1 MFIGSSRS
9 TAANSLYT
17 LRIFLL
23 LCAFSLI
30 PLIAAQGQEPTADEE
45 TAADEEPS
53 VEEEPG
59 ADEEPGAEPV
69 GTGTGSK
76 RGAVIPIEG
85 EIDKFQVVFL
95 RRSIEKARDSEA
107 DTIIFTIN
115 TFGGRVD
122 SALQMA
128 TLIGSLD
135 DIHTVAYI
143 PAEPESLGVSW
154 SAGALISLSSN
165 AIYMAPGTSIGA
177 AAPVLQS
184 SEGAKAA
191 GEKTVS
197 AVRAQM
203 AALAEKNGYPRE
215 IAIAM
220 VDMDTELIEIRENGS
235 YRFELAETAGG
246 GSGGSG
252 DGEAE
257 DADAEGG
264 EAEQAGEPAED
275 EAGGPR
281 RRVISPKGK
290 LLTLTAGQ
298 MEEYGIS
305 SGTVSKVDDLL
316 SRLGIGSSIKVS
328 PTEADQIV
336 GFLTSAAVTRD
347 RKSVV

>member
-9 TAANSLYT
+9 TAANSLRT

-30 PLIAAQGQEPTADEE
+30 PLIAAQGQEPSVDEE

-177 AAPVLQS
+177 
-184 SEGAKAA
+184 
-191 GEKTVS
+191 
-197 AVRAQM
+197 
-203 AALAEKNGYPRE
+203 
-215 IAIAM
+215 
-220 VDMDTELIEIRENGS
+220 
-235 YRFELAETAGG
+235 
-246 GSGGSG
+246 
-252 DGEAE
+252 
-257 DADAEGG
+257 
-264 EAEQAGEPAED
+264 
-275 EAGGPR
+275 
-281 RRVISPKGK
+281 
-290 LLTLTAGQ
+290 
-298 MEEYGIS
+298 
-305 SGTVSKVDDLL
+305 
-316 SRLGIGSSIKVS
+316 
-328 PTEADQIV
+328 
-336 GFLTSAAVTRD
+336 D
-347 RKSVV
+347 RKSTRLNSSHYS